1 MLVAATVH
9 TPTVRPFLK
18 WAGGKGRLLEQ
29 YQPHFPAQ
37 IGTYFEPFIGGG
49 AVFFALRH
57 RCQSAV
63 LADIN
68 PELVNVYH
76 MVQTQ
81 VEPLIARLRQHRQRH
96 DRDHYYTVRAQ
107 NDLQCP
113 VERAARL
120 LYLNKTCYNGL
131 YRENSKGYFN
141 VPMGRYKNPCIC
153 DPDLLRAASAALGR
167 SRVHQAAFDQ
177 ILQQSVCPQDFVYF
191 DPPYHPIS
199 VTSSFTSYNRYGF
212 TTQDQEQ
219 LQQVFIALAKR
230 GVRVMLSNSDC
241 PFIRE
246 LYEGFPMHTIYS
258 ARAINSKAKRRG
270 RITELL
276 ITSY

>member
-1 MLVAATVH
+1 MVAATAYSL
-9 TPTVRPFLK
+9 PARPFLK

-29 YQPHFPAQ
+29 YQPHFPTQ

-68 PELVNVYH
+68 PELTNLYYI
-76 MVQTQ
+76 VQTQ
-81 VEPLIARLRQHRQRH
+81 VEPLIHQLDIHRQRH
-96 DRDHYYTVRAQ
+96 DRDYYYQIRAQ
-107 NDLQCP
+107 TKLVCP
-113 VERAARL
+113 VARAARL

-141 VPMGRYKNPCIC
+141 VPMGRYKNPRIC
-153 DPDLLRAASAALGR
+153 DPELLHAAARALGR
-167 SRVHQAAFDQ
+167 SQIHQAAFDF
-177 ILQQSVCPQDFVYF
+177 ILEQPISTHDFVYF

-199 VTSSFTSYNRYGF
+199 VTSSFTGYNRYGF
-212 TTQDQEQ
+212 TAQDQQ
-219 LQQVFIALAKR
+219 RLQQVFVTLANR
-230 GVRVMLSNSDC
+230 GVKVMLSNSDC

-246 LYEGFPMHTIYS
+246 LYQDFPMRTILS